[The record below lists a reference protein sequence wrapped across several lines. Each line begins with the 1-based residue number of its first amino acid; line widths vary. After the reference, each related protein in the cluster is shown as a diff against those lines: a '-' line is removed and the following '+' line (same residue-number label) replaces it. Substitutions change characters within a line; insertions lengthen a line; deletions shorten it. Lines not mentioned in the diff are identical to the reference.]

1 MFRLCLLP
9 QGEVGLI
16 ALLANTSQFAALILD
31 VLQRTTR
38 EDAVMVLLVIC
49 LDVEIDRTI

>member
-16 ALLANTSQFAALILD
+16 ALFANTSQFAALILD
-31 VLQRTTR
+31 VL
-38 EDAVMVLLVIC
+38 MVLLVIC